1 MWQFDQNNPSPS
13 DNSSSLT
20 EPQKSGSGLGSQLG
34 KNASTI
40 LDESV
45 SLGGVCLDEF
55 FSESLLFSGSNHTT
69 GLSDSKSK
77 VVATSC
83 TSDWRQLQPGDIFV
97 AVDDEWGDGHEKAC
111 EVSRRGAKAVV
122 CERPVP
128 VFNVPTYLVQDSRV
142 ALGALCHALVDHP
155 ARGLPT
161 VGVTGTQGKTTVI
174 ALLESIF
181 AMAGKHAG
189 SLSDLGCYDGMSH
202 SAGLGRRATP
212 AMFAS
217 RLAKMSAS
225 GCSHAMVEVSSRA
238 LAQSVLAG
246 MELDAVCVTNV
257 TSGHLDLHSSTQNYR
272 DVKRRILDYLAP
284 GGVVV
289 LCADDPGC
297 LSWLDS
303 LQGPVLTYG
312 LGSQAE
318 ISGSIVQQNSGEQL
332 FVISAGSES
341 VAVRTAIVGDHHITN
356 CLGAA
361 ATAYSYG
368 IDLSTIARGLEAVDW
383 LPGRME
389 RVDCGQ
395 GFPVFVDVAHTPDA
409 LRASLRTAR
418 QLASRRVICVL
429 GESRADSSQEYTQVN
444 GIVHAMADLTIAVQE
459 SMPASSS
466 WSFENNPDSRYL
478 ARDRSE
484 AIAQAVELAEVGDV
498 VVITGSQIGPLG
510 CFGQVDQRGGG
521 QEVMDDV
528 EVARQLLYSRNRLED
543 RLAA

>member
-1 MWQFDQNNPSPS
+1 
-13 DNSSSLT
+13 
-20 EPQKSGSGLGSQLG
+20 
-34 KNASTI
+34 
-40 LDESV
+40 
-45 SLGGVCLDEF
+45 
-55 FSESLLFSGSNHTT
+55 
-69 GLSDSKSK
+69 

-83 TSDWRQLQPGDIFV
+83 TSDWSQLQPGDVFV
-97 AVDDEWGDGHEKAC
+97 AVDDERGDGHDKAC
-111 EVSRRGAKAVV
+111 EASRLGASAVV

-155 ARGLPT
+155 TRSLPT
-161 VGVTGTQGKTTVI
+161 VGVTGTQGKTTVT

-181 AMAGKHAG
+181 AVAGRHAG

-202 SAGLGRRATP
+202 SVGLGHQPTS

-217 RLAKMSAS
+217 RLARMSAA
-225 GCSHAMVEVSSRA
+225 GCSHAVVEISSRS
-238 LAQSVLAG
+238 LAQAALAG

-257 TSGHLDLHSSTQNYR
+257 TSGHLDLHHSTQNYR
-272 DVKRRILDYLAP
+272 DVKRRILDYLSP
-284 GGVVV
+284 TGVVV
-289 LCADDPGC
+289 LCADDPIC

-303 LQGPVLTYG
+303 LKGPVLTYG
-312 LGSQAE
+312 LGPQAE

-332 FVISAGSES
+332 FIISAGSDS
-341 VAVRTAIVGDHHITN
+341 VAVRTTIVGEHHITN

-361 ATAYSYG
+361 ATALSYG
-368 IDLSTIARGLEAVDW
+368 IDLSTIARGIESVDW

-418 QLASRRVICVL
+418 QLSRGRVICVL
-429 GESRADSSQEYTQVN
+429 DEGGCCSPQENNLVHRIVGRMADVAIVVQDSISETPGWSHEEEADSPRV
-444 GIVHAMADLTIAVQE
+444 
-459 SMPASSS
+459 
-466 WSFENNPDSRYL
+466 

-484 AIAQAVELAEVGDV
+484 AIAYAVGMAEPGDV
-498 VVITGSQIGPLG
+498 VVITGSQTGPLG
-510 CFGQVDQRGGG
+510 CFGQGSHFDRGL
-521 QEVMDDV
+521 EVVDDV
-528 EVARQLLYSRNRLED
+528 EVARQLLTRRNKVED